1 MGDLITEF
9 IREYLEEKIAANKYS
24 YFLSRKKK
32 TGYRLVDKPQVDF
45 KECDITE
52 YLRFSDKF
60 NIAVLDFQNKF
71 KEVFPEEYLAHFNFN
86 IKNTD
91 IIDYKLKI
99 INKIKS
105 IFTSQALGC
114 FDAYNNTIEILK
126 KPENEFEFRKIINH
140 ELLHLS
146 SAANMAFCGLSQEVL
161 TKKGSVIIGNGI
173 NEGYTEYLNKTYFS
187 DNVDYSYHDQ
197 VQFASMIE
205 NIVGKDFM
213 IDCYFNRGL
222 SPLIKKLGEKIGDNS
237 KAIDLI
243 LSLDCVLGKAN
254 FLFNRSKY
262 TDVRFQLAN
271 FYIKELEDRK
281 NKGIIDQDKY
291 NKMRYLNVDRF
302 IRGDDFYSE
311 NTVIEDDEKYRII
324 IDGENSKRI
333 NKKSDNIS
341 FVLDE
346 ENRVI
351 KK

>member
-24 YFLSRKKK
+24 YFVSRKKK
-32 TGYRLVDKPQVDF
+32 SGYRLVDKPQVNF

-52 YLRFSDKF
+52 YLKFSDKF
-60 NIAVLDFQNKF
+60 NIALLDFQNRF
-71 KEVFPEEYLAHFNFN
+71 KEVFPPEHLASFNFN
-86 IKNTD
+86 IKTMD

-99 INKIKS
+99 MSKIMS
-105 IFTSQALGC
+105 FFRGQPLGS

-126 KPENEFEFRKIINH
+126 KPKNEIEFRKIINH

-146 SAANMAFCGLSQEVL
+146 SASNMAFCGLSQEVL

-173 NEGYTEYLNKTYFS
+173 NEGYTEYLNKTYFTT
-187 DNVDYSYHDQ
+187 NTEYSYHDQ

-205 NIVGKDFM
+205 DIVGKDFM
-213 IDCYFNRGL
+213 IDCYFNKGL
-222 SPLIKKLGEKIGDNS
+222 SPLIKKLGEKVGDNS

-254 FLFNRSKY
+254 FLFNKSKY

-271 FYIKELEDRK
+271 FYIKELEYRRE
-281 NKGIIDQDKY
+281 NGIIDQDKFD
-291 NKMRYLNVDRF
+291 KMRYLNVDRF
-302 IRGDDFYSE
+302 LQGDDFYSE
-311 NTVIEDDEKYRII
+311 NTIIEDKEKYKLI
-324 IDGENSKRI
+324 IDGNNTKKI
-333 NKKSDNIS
+333 NNRRDNIT
-341 FVLDE
+341 FILDE